1 MEQEQE
7 EIFIFCVSQ
16 SAAALQQEEKVGAC
30 SVGLPMTV
38 EVCDNLCQRCSAVA
52 DVEDESLPLFR

>member
-7 EIFIFCVSQ
+7 EILIFCVSQ

-30 SVGLPMTV
+30 SVGSPMIV
-38 EVCDNLCQRCSAVA
+38 EGWDYLG
-52 DVEDESLPLFR
+52 